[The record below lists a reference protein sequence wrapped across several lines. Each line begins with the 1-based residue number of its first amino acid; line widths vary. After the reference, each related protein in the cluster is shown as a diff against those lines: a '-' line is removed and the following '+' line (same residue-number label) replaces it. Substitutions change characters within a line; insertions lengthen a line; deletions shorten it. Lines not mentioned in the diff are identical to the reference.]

1 MKLIDRIREFRQ
13 RLPEIQSCN
22 EKISWEQMVMEIL
35 DLKLSEIYKLLQHEL
50 LPQQKQ
56 AFELAEWGLRLGI
69 PLSRVFGRRFFYDST
84 FLISPFVLDPRP
96 ETEALVEYVIGL
108 KPKSILDLGTGS
120 GCILLSILKE
130 IESTGVGVDISP
142 YAIQNARE
150 NAVRFGFVPA
160 DPSSEDSCTSRVKFM
175 LGDFARTYGKFE
187 SIVSNP
193 PYIIPNPSNS
203 IHKTALTDPP
213 IALFDAHDSSFS
225 CYQQI
230 IASDNLLPGGRIA
243 FEIPEHALMDTIEFA
258 EAYGFSHEFNK
269 EIGRE
274 IYMCILEKSK

>member
-1 MKLIDRIREFRQ
+1 M
-13 RLPEIQSCN
+13 
-22 EKISWEQMVMEIL
+22 
-35 DLKLSEIYKLLQHEL
+35 
-50 LPQQKQ
+50 
-56 AFELAEWGLRLGI
+56 
-69 PLSRVFGRRFFYDST
+69 
-84 FLISPFVLDPRP
+84 
-96 ETEALVEYVIGL
+96 
-108 KPKSILDLGTGS
+108 
-120 GCILLSILKE
+120 SILKE

-187 SIVSNP
+187 SIVSNPPYIIPNPPYIIPNP

>member
-1 MKLIDRIREFRQ
+1 MKLIDRITKFRQ
-13 RLPEIQSCN
+13 RLLEIELCN
-22 EKISWEQMVMEIL
+22 EKISWEQMLMEIL

-50 LPQQKQ
+50 LPEQKQ

-84 FLISPFVLDPRP
+84 FFISPFVLDPRP

-108 KPKSILDLGTGS
+108 RPKSILDLGTGS

-130 IESTGVGVDISP
+130 IEGRGVGVDISP

-150 NAVRFGFVPA
+150 NAVRLGFAPA
-160 DPSSEDSCTSRVKFM
+160 DPSNEDSCASRVKFV
-175 LGDFARTYGKFE
+175 LGDFGRTYGKFE
-187 SIVSNP
+187 NIVSNP
-193 PYIIPNPSNS
+193 PYIIPHPLNS
-203 IHKTALTDPP
+203 IHKSALTDPP
-213 IALFDAHDSSFS
+213 IALFDAHENSFS

-243 FEIPEHALMDTIEFA
+243 FEIPEHALTDTIQFA
-258 EAYGFSHEFNK
+258 EAYGFKHEFNK

-274 IYMCILEKSK
+274 VYMCVLKKDG